1 MKKVV
6 QFGAGNI
13 GRGFL
18 GQLFSES
25 GYKVVFVEV
34 KEEIVSLLNQR
45 GCYKLKIVG
54 DNPRDLIIKNVRAV
68 NGKDK
73 DKVAREIKTTNLLS
87 SAVGAKNLSSVASLI
102 AGGIIE
108 RAKNNI
114 EKPINL
120 IICENLAKAS
130 KVFKDYLF
138 KKIEKKYWSYMDS
151 HLGLVESVISR
162 MVPVIP
168 PQIRKREPTLV
179 MAESYNI
186 LPVDKKGFKGEIPRI
201 KGMIPY
207 DNLIAYEEQKL
218 FTHNTAHAICAY
230 LGYQKGYKYIWES
243 IEDKGIRD
251 IVSRALMETGNA
263 LIKKHHF
270 KSQEQRDLID
280 NIIQRFG
287 NRALGDTVARV
298 GKDPIRKLSPG
309 ERLIGAANLVYE
321 YGTVPE
327 NIAKG
332 IVSALLFNEKEDEEA
347 KKLTILREKKGLNY
361 ILRNIC
367 QIDPQGKLAQLIK
380 KNLIQG
386 GQQRG
391 QVSTFDIS

>member
-45 GCYKLKIVG
+45 GYYKLKIVG

-73 DKVAREIKTTNLLS
+73 DRVAREIKTTNLLS

-114 EKPINL
+114 EKPMNL
-120 IICENLAKAS
+120 IICENLANAS
-130 KVFKDYLF
+130 KVFKDCLF
-138 KKIEKKYWSYMDS
+138 KKIEKKYWSYVDS

-347 KKLTILREKKGLNY
+347 KKLTILREKRGLNY

-380 KNLIQG
+380 KNLIQV
-386 GQQRG
+386 G
-391 QVSTFDIS
+391 QVSTFTRRV

>member
-45 GCYKLKIVG
+45 GSYKLKIVG

-73 DKVAREIKTTNLLS
+73 DEVAREIKTTNLLS

-120 IICENLAKAS
+120 IICENLPKAS
-130 KVFKDYLF
+130 KVFKDYLL
-138 KKIEKKYWSYMDS
+138 KKIKKKYWSYVDS

-207 DNLIAYEEQKL
+207 DNLVAYEEQKL

-251 IVSRALMETGNA
+251 TVRGALMETGNA

-298 GKDPIRKLSPG
+298 GKAPIR
-309 ERLIGAANLVYE
+309 
-321 YGTVPE
+321 
-327 NIAKG
+327 
-332 IVSALLFNEKEDEEA
+332 
-347 KKLTILREKKGLNY
+347 
-361 ILRNIC
+361 
-367 QIDPQGKLAQLIK
+367 
-380 KNLIQG
+380 
-386 GQQRG
+386 
-391 QVSTFDIS
+391 

>member
-1 MKKVV
+1 MRKVV

-25 GYKVVFVEV
+25 GYETVFVEV
-34 KEEIVSLLNQR
+34 KEEIVSLLNKQ
-45 GCYKLKIVG
+45 GYYKLKIVG
-54 DNPRDLIIKNVRAV
+54 DNPQDLVIKNIRAV

-73 DKVAREIKTTNLLS
+73 DKIAQEIRSADLIA
-87 SAVGAKNLSSVASLI
+87 SAVGAKNISSVAFLI

-114 EKPINL
+114 EEPINL
-120 IICENLAKAS
+120 IICENLARAS
-130 KVFKDYLF
+130 KVFRDCLF
-138 KKIEKKYWSYMDS
+138 KKIEKKYYCYVNS

-168 PQIRKREPTLV
+168 PQIRESDPTFI

-186 LPVDKKGFKGEIPRI
+186 LPVDKRGFKGKIPRI

-218 FTHNTAHAICAY
+218 FIHNTAHAICAY
-230 LGYQKGYKYIWES
+230 LGYQKNYKYIWES
-243 IEDKGIRD
+243 IEDKQIRD
-251 IVSRALMETGNA
+251 IVGGALMDTGNA

-270 KSQEQRDLID
+270 RPQEQKALID

-287 NRALGDTVARV
+287 NQALGDTVARV
-298 GKDPIRKLSPG
+298 GRDPIRKLSPG
-309 ERLIGAANLVYE
+309 ERLIGAATLAYE
-321 YGTVPE
+321 YGTAPE

-332 IVSALLFNEKEDEEA
+332 IASALLFNEKKDEEA
-347 KKLTILREKKGLNY
+347 KKLISLRERKGLNY

-367 QIDPQGKLAQLIK
+367 QIDPQGELAQLIK
-380 KNLIQG
+380 KDYQHL
-386 GQQRG
+386 
-391 QVSTFDIS
+391 STTG